1 MTEKNSSDS
10 GKNVAKQWLM
20 IGVVLVAIG
29 AGTYFVVFGQRGSN
43 TAPPAD
49 AAQAIPNTATPD
61 GLTDVILPVEGMSC
75 GACAARVKGTLK
87 GIDGV
92 ADIEVSLAERHVRV
106 RYADEKVNPERLA
119 EAINEL
125 GYKASVPAAR
135 KTGAGAPQV
144 ETVASADAGPLQVKT
159 VTIPVDGMACEY
171 CAQSVKERLAGIDG
185 VKDVGIR
192 LKEKEARVQYVEGKV
207 TPQRLVE
214 EIAAQGFKAGTP
226 TVKEE

>member
-1 MTEKNSSDS
+1 MADRESKPFGVASSRWIVL
-10 GKNVAKQWLM
+10 GILLFGAAG
-20 IGVVLVAIG
+20 GVYALLHDWLVAPTDRLEQ
-29 AGTYFVVFGQRGSN
+29 AEPQS
-43 TAPPAD
+43 AL
-49 AAQAIPNTATPD
+49 AASEFKKALI
-61 GLTDVILPVEGMSC
+61 PVEGMSC

-87 GIDGV
+87 GMDGV
-92 ADIEVSLAERHVRV
+92 ADVEVSLAERSVRV
-106 RYADEKVNPERLA
+106 RYADQKVTPERLA

-135 KTGAGAPQV
+135 KTGTGASQV
-144 ETVASADAGPLQVKT
+144 ETAASADAEPLQAKT

-192 LKEKEARVQYVEGKV
+192 LKEKEARVQYVKGKV